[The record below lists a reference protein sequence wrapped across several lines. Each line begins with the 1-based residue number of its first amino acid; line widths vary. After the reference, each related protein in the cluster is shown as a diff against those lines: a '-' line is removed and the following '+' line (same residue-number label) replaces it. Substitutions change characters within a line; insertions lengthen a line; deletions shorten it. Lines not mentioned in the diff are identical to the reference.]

1 MRLGRSV
8 VSWLRRRDPGY
19 RAVRRAAR
27 LTLVASVNFYGCRY
41 GLGSTVLAT
50 YALFATVAT
59 GMFAQLSGDASQR
72 ARTLLAALPMAWVL
86 VAIGTVLAW
95 STWAAAAGMLV
106 VGFAVAFAGV
116 GGPRLVGLANAFQ
129 LFYILACFPPYQPGT
144 LPARLAG
151 VTLGVVLVSLAEVA
165 LWPDPAPVA
174 FPHRLGDAA
183 KGVAAFLE
191 GIADVMSGQQ
201 GADAEVARRH
211 TRAIR
216 AVEQVRIL
224 QLPPTR
230 RPMSASVRDRAL
242 RDAAAA
248 VHEMLALAESLAT
261 EPGTTET
268 RDADAAR
275 LLRQSA
281 VSIRSSG
288 DIALG
293 EAQAAGTD
301 DHLDAAGAALE
312 RRRARAGQ
320 RAHATRLRVDA
331 IAQAVVEQAGIFAT
345 ATRVAGGFRT
355 RQATERPAT
364 GPDQFWYARRSVLSL
379 YWQQFRAHLTPRSVY
394 FEGAVRLAVALAA
407 ARIIAGTFNLLHGFW
422 VLLAILT
429 LLRTSGADTRTT
441 LRPALVGTLIGA
453 VAGGLLLLSSPPP
466 EIYLAL
472 LPITMVLAF
481 GVGPLLGMGWSQA
494 MLTLLLIFVFA
505 QLTPVNWQ
513 LVGARV
519 VDVLIGAAVGV
530 LAGLLMWPRG
540 ASSELRRNA
549 AAYLGAAAEAIAQT
563 VKVLAGKEETP
574 EAVDAARRGKIL
586 TDASFAQ
593 YHFERH
599 DPRMSHVDWEV
610 VLIAGNRILHGAEAL
625 LARDRPGVLASWPDS
640 AAQLVGWAQRLRS
653 AYADLA
659 RQLPQGQIRRPVAPP
674 AAATDV
680 VDRVDESIR
689 GGETRPEVLR
699 LVEIDVWLAGL
710 TSHIARIQ
718 SPPMAPA
725 EHRKKA

>member
-8 VSWLRRRDPGY
+8 LGWLRRRDPGY
-19 RAVRRAAR
+19 RTVHRAAR
-27 LTLVASVNFYGCRY
+27 LTLVASVGFYSCRY

-59 GMFAQLSGDASQR
+59 GVFARLPGDASQR

-86 VAIGTVLAW
+86 VALGTVLAW

-151 VTLGVVLVSLAEVA
+151 VTLGIVLVSLAEA
-165 LWPDPAPVA
+165 TLWPDPAPVV

-183 KGVAAFLE
+183 RRVAEFLE
-191 GIADVMSGQQ
+191 GIADATSGQQ
-201 GADAEVARRH
+201 GADAEAARRH
-211 TRAIR
+211 TQAVR

-224 QLPPTR
+224 RLPATQ
-230 RPMSASVRDRAL
+230 RPMSASARDRAL

-248 VHEMLALAESLAT
+248 VHEMLALAESLPT
-261 EPGTTET
+261 EPGTTEI

-281 VSIRSSG
+281 ASIRRSG
-288 DIALG
+288 DVALG
-293 EAQAAGTD
+293 KAQAAGTD
-301 DHLDAAGAALE
+301 DDLDAAGAALE
-312 RRRARAGQ
+312 RRGARAGQ

-331 IAQAVVEQAGIFAT
+331 IAQAVAEQAGIFAT
-345 ATRVAGGFRT
+345 ATRLAGGFPT

-364 GPDQFWYARRSVLSL
+364 GPDQFWYARRSALSL

-453 VAGGLLLLSSPPP
+453 AAGGLLLLISPPP
-466 EIYLAL
+466 GIYAAL

-481 GVGPLLGMGWSQA
+481 GVGPLLGTGWSQA

-505 QLTPVNWQ
+505 QLTPVNLQ

-530 LAGLLMWPRG
+530 VAGLLMWPRG

-549 AAYLGAAAEAIAQT
+549 AGYLGAAAEAIPQT
-563 VKVLAGKEETP
+563 VQVLAGRAETP
-574 EAVDAARRGKIL
+574 AALAAARREKNL

-593 YHFERH
+593 HHSERH

-610 VLIAGNRILHGAEAL
+610 VLIAGNRILHGAESL
-625 LARDRPGVLASWPDS
+625 LARHRPGVLASWPDS
-640 AAQLVGWAQRLRS
+640 AAQLVGWAQRLRA

-659 RQLPQGQIRRPVAPP
+659 GQLPQGQIRRPVAPP
-674 AAATDV
+674 AAAPDI
-680 VDRVDESIR
+680 VDRLDESIR
-689 GGETRPEVLR
+689 SGENRPEVLR
-699 LVEIDVWLAGL
+699 PVEVDVWLAGL
-710 TSHIARIQ
+710 TGHIARIQ
-718 SPPMAPA
+718 SPPTMPA
-725 EHRKKA
+725 GHRQKT

>member
-1 MRLGRSV
+1 MRLGRRV
-8 VSWLRRRDPGY
+8 LGWLRRRDPGY
-19 RAVRRAAR
+19 RTVRRAAR
-27 LTLVASVNFYGCRY
+27 LTFVASVSFYGCRY
-41 GLGSTVLAT
+41 GLDSTVLAT

-59 GMFAQLSGDASQR
+59 GSFAQLPGDASQR

-95 STWAAAAGMLV
+95 GTWAAPVGMLV

-151 VTLGVVLVSLAEVA
+151 VTVGIVLVSLSEAT
-165 LWPDPAPVA
+165 LWPDPPPVV
-174 FPHRLGDAA
+174 FSHRLGDAA
-183 KGVAAFLE
+183 REVGAFLE
-191 GIADVMSGQQ
+191 GIADVASGRQS
-201 GADAEVARRH
+201 ADAELARRH
-211 TRAIR
+211 PRAIR

-224 QLPPTR
+224 QLTPTQ
-230 RPMSASVRDRAL
+230 RPMSAGVRDRAL

-261 EPGTTET
+261 GRGAAEA

-281 VSIRSSG
+281 ASIRSSG

-293 EAQAAGTD
+293 EAQAAGAD
-301 DHLDAAGAALE
+301 DHLDAASAALE

-320 RAHATRLRVDA
+320 RTHATRLRVAA
-331 IAQAVVEQAGIFAT
+331 IVQAVVVQADILAT
-345 ATRVAGGFRT
+345 ATRLAGGFPT

-364 GPDQFWYARRSVLSL
+364 GPDQFWYARRSALSL
-379 YWQQFRAHLTPRSVY
+379 YWQQLRAHLTPRSVY

-407 ARIIAGTFNLLHGFW
+407 ARVIAGTFNLLHGFW

-429 LLRTSGADTRTT
+429 LMRTSGADTRTT

-453 VAGGLLLLSSPPP
+453 VAGGLLLLASPPP
-466 EIYLAL
+466 EIYPAL

-481 GVGPLLGMGWSQA
+481 GVGPVLGTGWSQA

-505 QLTPVNWQ
+505 QLTPVSWQ
-513 LVGARV
+513 LAGARA

-549 AAYLGAAAEAIAQT
+549 AAYLAAAAEAIAQT
-563 VKVLAGKEETP
+563 VQALAGEDRTP
-574 EAVDAARRGKIL
+574 GALDAARRGKIL

-593 YHFERH
+593 YHSERH
-599 DPRMSHVDWEV
+599 DPRMSQVDWEV
-610 VLIAGNRILHGAEAL
+610 VLIAGNRTLRGAEAL

-653 AYADLA
+653 AYAHLA

-674 AAATDV
+674 VAATDI
-680 VDRVDESIR
+680 VDHVDESIR
-689 GGETRPEVLR
+689 SGETRPEVLR
-699 LVEIDVWLAGL
+699 LVEVGVWLASL
-710 TSHIARIQ
+710 TGHIARIQ
-718 SPPMAPA
+718 SPPVAPA
-725 EHRKKA
+725 EYRKEA